1 MKIWRGFV
9 KLGLGQF
16 AGNYKGKPG
25 NSLMNLLKNFI
36 KTKVSGDL
44 GKMGI

>member
-16 AGNYKGKPG
+16 AGNCRRNSG
-25 NSLMNLLKNFI
+25 NGLLNLLKNFI
-36 KTKVSGDL
+36 KTKVSGDI